1 MKKKKLLF
9 VFNPHSGK
17 EQIKT
22 KLLKIIDIFTKAG
35 YDVTAYPTQCQADA
49 YEKIL
54 SDGAD
59 YDHIVCSGGDGT
71 LDETV
76 SGIIRK
82 DLKVTLGYIPAGSTN
97 DFANSL
103 RIPKDMYKAADIA
116 VNGRPFICD
125 VGEMDGK
132 TFVYVAAFGIFTDV
146 SYQTDQG
153 LKNVLGHAAYILEGA
168 KRLGQIESYHVRVEA
183 NDEVYED
190 NWIYGM
196 VSNSKSVG
204 GMTALSGKDVELD
217 DGVFEVM
224 LIRMPKNPIELN
236 ETLAC
241 LLMQQAD
248 FKHVYSFKAS
258 EVNFHFDEPTPWTM
272 DGEYGGLYQDVH
284 IKDHPRRVPIMVK
297 QNRKTK
303 SDKLRLF

>member
-22 KLLKIIDIFTKAG
+22 KLLKIIDTFTKAG

-54 SDGAD
+54 ADGEG

-76 SGIIRK
+76 SGMIKK
-82 DLKVTLGYIPAGSTN
+82 DLHVALGYIPAGSTN
-97 DFANSL
+97 DFASSL
-103 RIPKDMYKAADIA
+103 RIPKDMYRAAEIA
-116 VNGRPFICD
+116 VNGEPFFCD
-125 VGEMDGK
+125 VGEIDGK

-153 LKNVLGHAAYILEGA
+153 LKNILGHAAYILEGA

-183 NDEVYED
+183 NGEVYED
-190 NWIYGM
+190 EWIYGM

-241 LLMQQAD
+241 LVTQQAD

-258 EVNFHFDEPTPWTM
+258 EAEFHFEKPAPWTT
-272 DGEYGGLYQDVH
+272 DGEYGGQYQDVH
-284 IKDHPRRVPIMVK
+284 IKNHPRKIPIMIK
-297 QNRKTK
+297 NEKK
-303 SDKLRLF
+303 DINKEK